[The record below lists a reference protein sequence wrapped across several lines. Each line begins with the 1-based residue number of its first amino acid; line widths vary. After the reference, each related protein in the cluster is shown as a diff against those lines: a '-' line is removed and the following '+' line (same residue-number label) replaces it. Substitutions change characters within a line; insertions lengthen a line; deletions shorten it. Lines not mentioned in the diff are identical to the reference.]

1 MLADI
6 TRLDLRLRR
15 RSTIGYA
22 AGMALYTL
30 AVVALYP
37 SFRNS
42 TSLDSLS
49 SSTAAALFGV
59 TGKLTSPGGWLNG
72 NIYGNFFPLIMLLM
86 TIGYGAACVAGQDED
101 GTLALMATL
110 PVRRRAILFQK
121 VMAMALQALFLAA
134 TVTICIVIGRGFQ
147 LTVGAGDAVAIAAAL
162 MLMGTDFG
170 LITMALGAATGRRGT
185 ALGIASGLAAA
196 SYLLSSL
203 APAISV
209 IRPGRYLSLFYWS
222 VGNDQISRGVSLG
235 DFTVLIIVGL
245 CALLAAVAAFRRADL
260 N

>member
-1 MLADI
+1 MLVNI

-15 RSTIGYA
+15 RSAIGYA

-30 AVVALYP
+30 VVVALYP
-37 SFRNS
+37 SFKNS

-49 SSTAAALFGV
+49 GSTAAALFGV
-59 TGKLTSPGGWLNG
+59 TGKLTSSGGWLNG
-72 NIYGNFFPLIMLLM
+72 NIYGNFFPLIMLLT
-86 TIGYGAACVAGQDED
+86 TIGYGAACLAGQDED

-110 PVRRRAILFQK
+110 PVRRRAILVQK

-134 TVTICIVIGRGFQ
+134 TVTICVVIGRGFQ
-147 LTVGAGDAVAIAAAL
+147 LTVGAGDAVTIAVAL
-162 MLMGTDFG
+162 MLMGLDFG

-203 APAISV
+203 ASTISA

-222 VGNDQISRGVSLG
+222 VGNDQISRGVSIG
-235 DFTVLIIVGL
+235 DFAVLIIVGL

>member
-1 MLADI
+1 MLANI

-15 RSTIGYA
+15 RSAIGYA

-30 AVVALYP
+30 IVVALYP
-37 SFRNS
+37 SFKNS

-49 SSTAAALFGV
+49 GSTAAALFGV
-59 TGKLTSPGGWLNG
+59 TGKLTSSGGWLNG

-86 TIGYGAACVAGQDED
+86 TIGYGATCLAGQDED
-101 GTLALMATL
+101 GTLALMAAL
-110 PVRRRAILFQK
+110 PIRRRTILFQK

-134 TVTICIVIGRGFQ
+134 TVTVCVVIGRGFQ
-147 LTVGAGDAVAIAAAL
+147 LTVGLGDAVAIAVAL
-162 MLMGTDFG
+162 MLMGLDFG
-170 LITMALGAATGRRGT
+170 VITMAIGAATGRRGT
-185 ALGIASGLAAA
+185 ALGVGAGLAAA

-203 APAISV
+203 ASTISG

-222 VGNDQISRGVSLG
+222 VANEQISRGVSIA
-235 DFTVLIIVGL
+235 DFTVLIVVGL
-245 CALLAAVAAFRRADL
+245 SALSAAVVAFRLADL

>member
-1 MLADI
+1 MRADI

-15 RSTIGYA
+15 RSAIGYA

-30 AVVALYP
+30 IVVALYP
-37 SFRNS
+37 SFKNS

-49 SSTAAALFGV
+49 GSTAAALFGV
-59 TGKLTSPGGWLNG
+59 TGKLTSSGGWLNG

-86 TIGYGAACVAGQDED
+86 TIGYGAACLAGQDED
-101 GTLALMATL
+101 GTLALIAAL
-110 PVRRRAILFQK
+110 PVRRRTIVFQK
-121 VMAMALQALFLAA
+121 ACAMAVQALLLAA
-134 TVTICIVIGRGFQ
+134 TVTLCVLIGREFQ
-147 LTVGAGDAVAIAAAL
+147 LTVGAGDAVAISVAL
-162 MLMGTDFG
+162 MLMGLDFG
-170 LITMALGAATGRRGT
+170 LIAMAIGAATGRRGT

-203 APAISV
+203 ASAIPA

-222 VGNDQISRGVSLG
+222 AGNDQISRGVSPG
-235 DFTVLIIVGL
+235 DFTVLIAVAL
-245 CALLAAVAAFRRADL
+245 CALAASAAALQDADL

>member
-15 RSTIGYA
+15 RSAIGYA

-30 AVVALYP
+30 IVVALYP
-37 SFRNS
+37 SFKNS

-49 SSTAAALFGV
+49 GSTAAALFGI
-59 TGKLTSPGGWLNG
+59 TGKLTSSGGWLNG

-86 TIGYGAACVAGQDED
+86 TIGYGAACLAGQDED
-101 GTLALMATL
+101 GTLALMTTL
-110 PVRRRAILFQK
+110 PIRRRAILFQK

-134 TVTICIVIGRGFQ
+134 TVTVCVVIGRGFQ
-147 LTVGAGDAVAIAAAL
+147 LTVSLGDAVAIAVAL
-162 MLMGTDFG
+162 LLMGLDFG
-170 LITMALGAATGRRGT
+170 VITMAIGAATGRRGT
-185 ALGIASGLAAA
+185 ALGVGAGLAAA

-203 APAISV
+203 ASTISG

-222 VGNDQISRGVSLG
+222 VGNEQISRGVSIG
-235 DFTVLIIVGL
+235 DFTVLIVAGL
-245 CALLAAVAAFRRADL
+245 CAVSAAVVAFRRADL